1 MRRLCLHR
9 SLAATVIS
17 LIALFFAMG
26 GTTVAATGASA
37 AVAAASGWSIQTTPN
52 PTGGSDVV
60 LNGVSCASA
69 TACTAV
75 GGPAQPATTG
85 VTLAERWNGTK
96 WSIQHTPNP
105 AGSNSLLQG
114 VSCTSATACTA
125 VGGSSNGTTMVTL
138 AERWNG
144 TAWSI
149 QHTPNPAGSSFTF
162 LYGVSCTSAS
172 ACTAVGTSSS
182 GTLAERWNGTKWSI
196 QHTPN
201 PAGSNS
207 LLQGVSCASATACTA
222 VGSTSTSTTTV
233 TLAERWNGTAWSI
246 QHTPNPAG
254 AQGSGLGAVSCASAS
269 ACIAVGAYNT
279 GPTSGGSLAER
290 WNGTTWSIQHTP
302 TPAGGSDTSLA
313 GVSCA
318 SASACTAVGNYSLG
332 ASPVTL
338 AERWNG
344 TAWSIQHTPNPAG
357 APVSLLNGVS
367 CASATACTAAG
378 GYNNG
383 TAGVTLAERWSG

>member
-85 VTLAERWNGTK
+85 VTLAERWNGSK

-105 AGSNSLLQG
+105 AGGSNSLLQG

-290 WNGTTWSIQHTP
+290 WNGT
-302 TPAGGSDTSLA
+302 
-313 GVSCA
+313 
-318 SASACTAVGNYSLG
+318 
-332 ASPVTL
+332 
-338 AERWNG
+338 
-344 TAWSIQHTPNPAG
+344 AWSIQHTPNPAG